1 MTYLCYFDFSSIKL
15 FSIKFKV
22 CFYYFLVDDDDKTG
36 QRRKSATITK
46 EKRPR

>member
-1 MTYLCYFDFSSIKL
+1 MTDLCYFDFPSNKL
-15 FSIKFKV
+15 WSIKFKV
-22 CFYYFLVDDDDKTG
+22 CLYYFLVDDDDKTG